1 MIRIQVWKKGEN
13 EVKSLGWLVIFLLVG
28 MAISVAIGFSFS
40 VEEPVR
46 YDAEQEGLDQK
57 VVIRFSHVVAENTP
71 KGLAVAK
78 FAQLVREKTD
88 GMVEIRVYP
97 NATLFDD
104 ENEFNALQ
112 SGKVE
117 MIAPATSRLS
127 SRYPAW
133 MIMDLPY
140 AFENEREV
148 SKAMDGRLGQLLFE
162 AINDENVKGLALW
175 DNGFKQMTAGCPLV
189 SVNDFRGLHFRIM
202 PSPVLHAQFKTL
214 GASPESYSFNDLYR
228 QLEGGSVQGQEN
240 TLSNI
245 YSKRLYQV
253 QRYMTVSN
261 HGYLGYIVLIN
272 KTTWDTLSGT
282 QQKAIESAMTETTA
296 WIRQYAKQM
305 NDRALAEMKEKN
317 SIHIHMQTNE
327 EKEAWKKQLNPVYY
341 QFKDVIGEP
350 VITEWK
356 KLIATERSPH

>member
-1 MIRIQVWKKGEN
+1 
-13 EVKSLGWLVIFLLVG
+13 VKSLGWLVVFLLFG
-28 MAISVAIGFSFS
+28 LAISFVIGFSFS
-40 VEEPVR
+40 LEEPVR
-46 YDAEQEGLDQK
+46 YDTEQKGLNQK

-78 FAQLVREKTD
+78 FAELVRKKTN

-104 ENEFNALQ
+104 ENEFDALQ

-117 MIAPATSRLS
+117 MIAPATSKLS
-127 SRYPAW
+127 ARYPAW

-140 AFENEREV
+140 AFANEGEV
-148 SKAMDGRLGQLLFE
+148 GAAMDGRLGQLLFK

-175 DNGFKQMTAGCPLV
+175 DNGFKQMTANHPVISV
-189 SVNDFRGLHFRIM
+189 SDFRNNNFRIM
-202 PSPVLHAQFKTL
+202 ASPVLSAQFQAL
-214 GASPESYSFNDLYR
+214 GARATGYSFNDLYR
-228 QLEGGSVQGQEN
+228 QLQNGSVEGEEN

-253 QRYMTVSN
+253 QKYMTVSN

-272 KTTWDTLSGT
+272 KSTWDKLSREH
-282 QQKAIESAMTETTA
+282 QEAIESAMAETTA
-296 WIRQYAKQM
+296 WIRQYAKKM
-305 NDRALAEMKEKN
+305 NDRALEEMKEKHL
-317 SIHIHMQTNE
+317 IAIHMQTDE
-327 EKEAWKKQLNPVYY
+327 EKKLWQKQLASVYY

-350 VITEWK
+350 VITEWE
-356 KLIATERSPH
+356 KLINQRQSGHKGSYNYE

>member
-1 MIRIQVWKKGEN
+1 M
-13 EVKSLGWLVIFLLVG
+13 KSLGWLVVFLIAGLSLS
-28 MAISVAIGFSFS
+28 IAIGFSFS
-40 VEEPVR
+40 AGAPVR

-57 VVIRFSHVVAENTP
+57 VIIRFSHVVAENTP

-78 FAQLVREKTD
+78 FAKLVREKTD

-117 MIAPATSRLS
+117 MIAPATSKLS

-148 SKAMDGRLGQLLFE
+148 NEAMDGRLGELLFE

-175 DNGFKQMTAGCPLV
+175 DNGFKQMTANRPVVQADDLK
-189 SVNDFRGLHFRIM
+189 NQNFRIM
-202 PSPVLHAQFKTL
+202 PGPVLHAQFRTL
-214 GASPESYSFNDLYR
+214 GAKAESHSFNDLYR
-228 QLEGGSVQGQEN
+228 QLQSGVVQGQEN

-253 QRYMTVSN
+253 QKYMTVSN

-272 KTTWDTLSGT
+272 KTTWDRLSNT
-282 QQKAIESAMTETTA
+282 QQEAIESAMAETTA
-296 WIRQYAKQM
+296 WIREYAKKM
-305 NDRALAEMKEKN
+305 NDRALAEMKAEHM
-317 SIHIHMQTNE
+317 IAIHMQTNE
-327 EKEAWKKQLNPVYY
+327 EKEAWKKRLEPVYY
-341 QFKDVIGEP
+341 QFKDVIGGP
-350 VITEWK
+350 VIEEWQQ
-356 KLIATERSPH
+356 LIVRQRSPHKSPSGYE

>member
-1 MIRIQVWKKGEN
+1 M
-13 EVKSLGWLVIFLLVG
+13 KSLGWLVVFLIAGLSLS
-28 MAISVAIGFSFS
+28 IAIGFSFS
-40 VEEPVR
+40 AGTPVR

-57 VVIRFSHVVAENTP
+57 VIIRFSHVVAENTP

-78 FAQLVREKTD
+78 FAKLVREKTD
-88 GMVEIRVYP
+88 GMVEIHVYP

-117 MIAPATSRLS
+117 MIAPATSKLS

-148 SKAMDGRLGQLLFE
+148 NEAMDGRLGELLFE

-175 DNGFKQMTAGCPLV
+175 DNGFKQMTANRPVVQADDLK
-189 SVNDFRGLHFRIM
+189 NQNFRIM
-202 PSPVLHAQFKTL
+202 PGPVLHAQFRTL
-214 GASPESYSFNDLYR
+214 GAKAESHSFNDLYR
-228 QLEGGSVQGQEN
+228 QLQSGVVQGQEN

-253 QRYMTVSN
+253 QKYMTVSN

-272 KTTWDTLSGT
+272 KTTWDRLSNT
-282 QQKAIESAMTETTA
+282 QQEAIKSAMAETTA
-296 WIRQYAKQM
+296 WIREYAKKM
-305 NDRALAEMKEKN
+305 NDRALAEMKEEHM
-317 SIHIHMQTNE
+317 IAIHMQTNE
-327 EKEAWKKQLNPVYY
+327 EKEAWKKRLEPVYY
-341 QFKDVIGEP
+341 QFKDVIGGP
-350 VITEWK
+350 VIEEWQQ
-356 KLIATERSPH
+356 LIVRQRSSHKSPSDYE